1 MAKRSRKQQ
10 NKKFNQ
16 NLIWM
21 GGLVTLIVVALGA
34 FIFLDNEPAT
44 TADGI
49 PIVNEKISPDE
60 YNDDFETPGDDH
72 LLIDVRTPEEFAAGH
87 IEGAINIPVESIA
100 MRLDEIPE
108 DEKVVLYCRS
118 GNRSNQAAAILDDAG
133 YPQIYD
139 LGGIIDWTAEG
150 YALVQ

>member
-1 MAKRSRKQQ
+1 MAKRSRKQET
-10 NKKFNQ
+10 KKLNQ
-16 NLIWM
+16 NLIWI
-21 GGLVTLIVVALGA
+21 GGLIALIVVALGA

-60 YNDDFETPGDDH
+60 YNDDFEAPGEDH

-87 IEGAINIPVESIA
+87 IAGAINIPVESIA

-108 DEKVVLYCRS
+108 DEKIVVYCRS
-118 GNRSNQAAAILDDAG
+118 GNRSGQAAAILKDAD

-139 LGGIIDWTAEG
+139 LGGIIDWTADG
-150 YALVQ
+150 YGLVQ